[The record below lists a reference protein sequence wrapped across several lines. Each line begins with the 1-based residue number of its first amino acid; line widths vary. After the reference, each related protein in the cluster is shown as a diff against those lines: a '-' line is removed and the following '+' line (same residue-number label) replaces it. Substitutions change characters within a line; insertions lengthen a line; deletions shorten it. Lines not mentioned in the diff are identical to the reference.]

1 MRFGGFMLV
10 LDRDH
15 LAWFGQ
21 LTFPHVCVCVCVCV
35 CVWTECDLAL

>member
-1 MRFGGFMLV
+1 MLV

-21 LTFPHVCVCVCVCV
+21 LTFKDLCACVCGLSVIHCCRGIF
-35 CVWTECDLAL
+35 